1 MVLIFCERKII
12 MKHIFTEELLP
23 ARGDI
28 FIADMNVVDS
38 MGHILVHKRRPVIV
52 VQNNMANNHGS
63 STVTVVPISTDKHG
77 KRLPT
82 HLRLEKNSFML
93 KKQSIAHVENITTI
107 LRSDLKY
114 YVSRVDDSVMRELV
128 RLINIQIGG

>member
-1 MVLIFCERKII
+1 

-28 FIADMNVVDS
+28 FVADMNVVDS
-38 MGHILVHKRRPVIV
+38 MGDILVHKRRPVIV
-52 VQNNMANNHGS
+52 VQNNLANNHGS

-93 KKQSIAHVENITTI
+93 KKQSIAHAENITTI

>member
-1 MVLIFCERKII
+1 
-12 MKHIFTEELLP
+12 MKHICTEELLP

-52 VQNNMANNHGS
+52 VQNDLANNHGS

-93 KKQSIAHVENITTI
+93 KKQSIAHAENITTI

>member
-1 MVLIFCERKII
+1 MVLIFCERKIV
-12 MKHIFTEELLP
+12 MKH
-23 ARGDI
+23 I

-52 VQNNMANNHGS
+52 VQNDLANNHGS

-93 KKQSIAHVENITTI
+93 KKQSIAHAENITTI

>member
-1 MVLIFCERKII
+1 
-12 MKHIFTEELLP
+12 MKHIFTEELMP

-28 FIADMNVVDS
+28 FVADMNVVDS

-52 VQNNMANNHGS
+52 VQNDLANNHRS
-63 STVTVVPISTDKHG
+63 NTVTVVPISSDRNK

-82 HLRLEKNSFML
+82 YLPLEKNSFML
-93 KKQSIAHVENITTI
+93 RKQSIAHAENITTI
-107 LRSDLKY
+107 FRSDLRY
-114 YVSRVDDSVMRELV
+114 YVSRVDDSVMKELV

>member
-1 MVLIFCERKII
+1 

-52 VQNNMANNHGS
+52 VQNDLANNHGS

-93 KKQSIAHVENITTI
+93 KKQSIAHAENITTI